1 MAQRAPLQGAEGR
14 SGGGSSGQA
23 GRACLASVRKC
34 SPVRLEGR
42 WEGRGALESLSRGL
56 DAPSPVGPRPLRAAQ
71 AQATGRVEPSNLT
84 LSYHSK

>member
-1 MAQRAPLQGAEGR
+1 MWLSVRHSRGQRGGVEVVAQARR
-14 SGGGSSGQA
+14 GGPVWP
-23 GRACLASVRKC
+23 VRKC

>member
-1 MAQRAPLQGAEGR
+1 MAQRAPPQRAEGR
-14 SGGGSSGQA
+14 SGDGSSGQA
-23 GRACLASVRKC
+23 GQEVASVRKC

-56 DAPSPVGPRPLRAAQ
+56 DAPSPVGPRPLRAAH